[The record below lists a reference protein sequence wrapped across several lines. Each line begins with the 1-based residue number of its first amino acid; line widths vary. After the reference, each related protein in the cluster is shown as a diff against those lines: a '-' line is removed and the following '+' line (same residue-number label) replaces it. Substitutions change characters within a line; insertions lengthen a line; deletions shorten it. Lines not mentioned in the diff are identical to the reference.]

1 MSVSASSQRVVV
13 TGSQGFVGR
22 HLRRALTLRG
32 CEVIGVDRPGTGAE
46 IEQDLSDPRFDAL
59 ALATRC
65 GAVDGVIYMA
75 ATITRGS
82 SVDALARANLRAI
95 AHAALACFEAFHAH
109 NPATHYVYC
118 STYKTYGPA
127 ASQPV
132 DPQRPPQRPDPHSYG
147 CAKLLAERLL
157 AIAAARSGARYA
169 VVRPSCI
176 YGPGQ
181 HQGNAIPIFLRA
193 LWEGR
198 APVVFGTGKD
208 LRDDVLASD
217 LAYCLAEACLRRAPG
232 AFHAAGER
240 AYTIFEVAEAC
251 CRAVERCGGPG
262 GLHPLVD
269 ASKPPKF
276 WIDLELSLERTRQ
289 LLGYEP
295 TPLADGLER
304 EARWIRAGSK
314 PDNSVDFSPPKE
326 SGT

>member
-1 MSVSASSQRVVV
+1 MPRIVV

-22 HLRRALTLRG
+22 HLRHALGVRN

-46 IEQDLSDPRFDAL
+46 FEQDLSDPGFDPHAL
-59 ALATRC
+59 AERC

-82 SVDALARANLRAI
+82 SVDRAARDNLRAI
-95 AHAALACFEAFHAH
+95 AGAAVACFDAFHERSPGA
-109 NPATHYVYC
+109 HYVYC

-127 ASQPV
+127 SSQPV

-157 AIAAARSGARYA
+157 AIAAARNGGVPYA
-169 VVRPSCI
+169 VVRPTCI

-181 HQGNAIPIFLRA
+181 HLGNAIPLFVRA

-198 APVVFGTGKD
+198 APVVFGSGKD
-208 LRDDVLASD
+208 VRDDVLASD
-217 LAYCLAEACLRRAPG
+217 LAYCLVEACLRRADG

-240 AYTIFEVAEAC
+240 ARTIFEVAEAC
-251 CRAVERCGGPG
+251 CRAVERCGGPA
-262 GLHPLVD
+262 GLRPTID
-269 ASKPPKF
+269 AAKAPKF
-276 WIDLELSLERTRQ
+276 WVDLEFDLERTRR

-295 TPLADGLER
+295 TPLAEGLER
-304 EARWIRAGSK
+304 EARWIHAGSK
-314 PDNSVDFSPPKE
+314 PETTVEFSPAK
-326 SGT
+326 GAGA